1 MFYTNPDR
9 NQIYCECHELLT
21 TSNVTSRITQHE
33 TFLIQSQNCRRFIT
47 ESRKGR
53 QRNET
58 AEVSISRNQRTRF
71 HRRIDSIHD
80 SLSLSLFFPF
90 PPDKER
96 PARPKDIFEI
106 NSIDQIGRLSMIV
119 RAIHGNFHPLN
130 ILVHIDNLRVESDPR
145 TIARLPP
152 HMVALANTINHGEYE
167 VETRGMPFETGPR
180 QAFAVPLWRLSSF
193 SFLYTPLYPS
203 IPVSPSPAH
212 PPDRWSCSRCCST
225 GATVTCD
232 TWKIKNASHK
242 TTISLLLLLT
252 PPSQFTFSPPY
263 PGFIPLERASWTRAE
278 D

>member
-1 MFYTNPDR
+1 MKQR
-9 NQIYCECHELLT
+9 R
-21 TSNVTSRITQHE
+21 SRFPGIKGHDFTVE
-33 TFLIQSQNCRRFIT
+33 SIQFTI
-47 ESRKGR
+47 
-53 QRNET
+53 
-58 AEVSISRNQRTRF
+58 
-71 HRRIDSIHD
+71 
-80 SLSLSLFFPF
+80 LSLSLFFPF

-242 TTISLLLLLT
+242 TTISLLFLLT